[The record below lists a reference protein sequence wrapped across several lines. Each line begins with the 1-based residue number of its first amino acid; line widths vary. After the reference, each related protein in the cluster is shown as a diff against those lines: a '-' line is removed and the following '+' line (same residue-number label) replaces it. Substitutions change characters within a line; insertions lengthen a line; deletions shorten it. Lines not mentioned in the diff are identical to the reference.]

1 MEIKYDKQFIKNL
14 KLRIRPDKKLYDKFK
29 ECVQLFILD
38 SSDPVLRDHQLTR
51 EKKNYRAFSVTPE
64 IRVVYY
70 MTKDYAYFTDIG
82 THKQV
87 Y

>member
-14 KLRIRPDKKLYDKFK
+14 KLRIRPDQKLYDKFK
-29 ECVQLFILD
+29 ECVELFALNPA
-38 SSDPVLRDHQLTR
+38 DPTLRDHRLTR
-51 EKKNYRAFSVTPE
+51 EKKNYRAFSVTSE
-64 IRVVYY
+64 VRVIYL

-82 THKQV
+82 THKEV

>member
-1 MEIKYDKQFIKNL
+1 VEIKYSKQFIKNL

-29 ECVQLFILD
+29 ECAELFILD

-51 EKKNYRAFSVTPE
+51 EKKNYRAFSVTSE
-64 IRVVYY
+64 IRVLYY
-70 MTKDYAYFTDIG
+70 VTKDYVFFTDIG
-82 THKQV
+82 THEEV